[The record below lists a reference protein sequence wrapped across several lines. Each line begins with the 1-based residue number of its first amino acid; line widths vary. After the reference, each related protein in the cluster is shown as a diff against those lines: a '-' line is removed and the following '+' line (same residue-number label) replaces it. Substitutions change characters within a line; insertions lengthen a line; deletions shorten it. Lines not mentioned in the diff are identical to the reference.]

1 MYIYD
6 RPKNNVGKK
15 KKKMQIRDLFCSET
29 AGDRNEVCNQTG
41 KKAVFPPVRYLIYNG
56 QKRFKNCEIDSLLGL
71 RRRTNSQPQ
80 DEWLLQ
86 GGFARVKQ

>member
-6 RPKNNVGKK
+6 RPNNNVGKK

-41 KKAVFPPVRYLIYNG
+41 KKAVSLRSGTYSITG
-56 QKRFKNCEIDSLLGL
+56 KKDSKIARMILCLGGTCSAQARSHKTSGCFRVAL
-71 RRRTNSQPQ
+71 R
-80 DEWLLQ
+80 E
-86 GGFARVKQ
+86 